1 MKDIEYELTNVE
13 QTVRHKC
20 VKIFLDLII
29 LSSLKRKELSG
40 YDVMTVV
47 YDKFHVLLSLGTIYP
62 VLNSLKGKGLVQA
75 KPTRRKKVYT
85 LTDRGMTYTHLLS
98 EEYDKFYSQLKY

>member
-1 MKDIEYELTNVE
+1 MKITLGDIEYELTNVE

-29 LSSLKRKELSG
+29 LSSLKSRELSG

-47 YDKFHVLLSLGTIYP
+47 YDKFHVLLSPGTIYP
-62 VLNSLKGKGLVQA
+62 VLNSLKRQGLVQA
-75 KPTRRKKVYT
+75 RPTKRKKVYT
-85 LTDRGMTYTHLLS
+85 LTDKGSTYTDLLS
-98 EEYDKFYSQLKY
+98 DEY